1 MITVIADDITGAA
14 ELAGV
19 AHSHGLTT
27 VLAVEAAPGVYSWQ
41 TPDHDMWSVPEV
53 FVIATDTRSVAAD
66 EAAVVTEAATRA
78 LCHAM
83 PYANG
88 RNILFRKLDSVLR
101 GNIEEETRA
110 VLAASPYKRALHMP
124 ANPSKNRIIRGGVY
138 YIDGVPIN
146 ETPFRDDPEFPART
160 AVLRERFPELSFA
173 DAESLADV
181 RHIVEK
187 TPLDTLLCGG
197 VDLFTALLEREVIG
211 KEHCPRPRG
220 HVLRRDGRLLVVR
233 GSTLSKPIPLGLPVA
248 EMDDSVFYGTIP
260 AGLWARSV
268 AEQYLASDHGLV
280 VAVGAERPILK
291 GRGIAA
297 RLRHTMSV
305 AVAGCVTAAVPDEL
319 VIEGGAT
326 AFAIMHRLPWR
337 SFTVSDEIAPGVVRL
352 AAADGPHITLKPGSY
367 DWGTLWQ

>member
-41 TPDHDMWSVPEV
+41 AANVDTWGIPEV
-53 FVIATDTRSVAAD
+53 FVIATDTRSVAAN
-66 EAAVVTEAATRA
+66 EAAVVTGNATRA
-78 LCHAM
+78 LCHVM

-88 RNILFRKLDSVLR
+88 HNTLFRKLDSVLR
-101 GNIEEETRA
+101 GNIEEETYA
-110 VLAASPYKRALHMP
+110 VLANSPYERALHLP

-138 YIDGVPIN
+138 YIDGVPIDQ
-146 ETPFRDDPEFPART
+146 TPFRNDPEFPART

-173 DAESLADV
+173 DAETVEDV

-187 TPLDTLLCGG
+187 TPADTLLCGG
-197 VDLFTALLEREVIG
+197 VDLFTALLERDIIG
-211 KEHCPRPRG
+211 KEHRPRPKG
-220 HVLRRDGRLLVVR
+220 NILSRDGRLLVVR

-248 EMDDSVFYGTIP
+248 EMDDSVFYGTMP
-260 AGLWARSV
+260 AGIWARDV
-268 AEQYLASDHGLV
+268 AEQYLASEHGLI

-297 RLRHTMSV
+297 RLRHTMSI
-305 AVAGCVTAAVPDEL
+305 AVAGCVSAAIPDEL

-326 AFAIMHRLPWR
+326 AFAILHRLPWR

-367 DWGTLWQ
+367 DWGPLWQ